1 MLMHEQVSVAVRRG
15 DLAAVRSLIEEQ
27 GKDVNEKDWVSYLW
41 LRCDQ
46 WPDGCVTRAYIR
58 ECIRIDTLH

>member
-1 MLMHEQVSVAVRRG
+1 MHVQVCDAAWEG

-27 GKDVNEKDWVSYLW
+27 GKDVNEKDRVRYLC

-46 WPDGCVTRAYIR
+46 
-58 ECIRIDTLH
+58 